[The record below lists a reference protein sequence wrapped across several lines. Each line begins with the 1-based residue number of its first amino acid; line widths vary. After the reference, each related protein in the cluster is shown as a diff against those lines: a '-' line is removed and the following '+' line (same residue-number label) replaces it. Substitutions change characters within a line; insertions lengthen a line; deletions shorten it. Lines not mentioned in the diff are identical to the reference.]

1 MDILLSIKKKT
12 YSSKIIK
19 ELNKKTILITGGAG
33 SIGSELVKKL
43 LEFPVSAIRVLDI
56 NEHSLFQLNRS
67 VDDNRFRPLLGSV
80 SNLERLEMATKNVDI
95 IIHMAAIKNI
105 EISEF
110 NPIETIDTNVNGI
123 VNMIK
128 AIIKNKP
135 SKFINISTD
144 KAADPSTLYGST
156 KNLAE
161 HLTNWGKAHVK
172 NTKFTS
178 IRFGNVF
185 ETRGNVFEVW
195 KDQIEQKKPIT
206 VTDYKMKRYYFQK
219 DDAVKFILKC
229 IPIMDKGNIFI
240 PKMKMYNMKDLALKY
255 SKNHKII
262 GLRQG
267 EKLSEIL
274 LSKEEE
280 KSSINMKDMWIIRKK
295 SINLWSQKKRE

>member
-1 MDILLSIKKKT
+1 MSIKKKT

-19 ELNKKTILITGGAG
+19 ELNKKTILVTGGAG
-33 SIGSELVKKL
+33 SIGSELVKNL
-43 LEFPVSAIRVLDI
+43 LEFPVSTVRVLDI
-56 NEHSLFQLNRS
+56 NEHALFQLNRKIK
-67 VDDNRFRPLLGSV
+67 DNRLRPLLGNV
-80 SNLERLEMATKNVDI
+80 LNMDRLDMASKDVDI
-95 IIHMAAIKNI
+95 IIHMAAIKNL

-110 NPIETIDTNVNGI
+110 NPIETIDTNVNGMT
-123 VNMIK
+123 NMIK
-128 AIIKNKP
+128 SIIKNKP
-135 SKFINISTD
+135 SKFINVSTD

-161 HLTNWGKAHVK
+161 HLTSWGKIHIP
-172 NTKFTS
+172 NTKFAS
-178 IRFGNVF
+178 VRFGNVF

-195 KDQIEQKKPIT
+195 KEQIENKQSIT

-219 DDAVKFILKC
+219 KEAVKFILKC
-229 IPIMDKGNIFI
+229 ISLIDKGNIFI

-274 LSKEEE
+274 LSEEEE
-280 KSSINMKDMWIIRKK
+280 KNSISMKDMWIIRKK
-295 SINLWSQKKRE
+295 VINLWPQKKKKQS